1 MWNFQFYIWSIFFK
15 VISIGKLFDRR
26 ILKANIIPENDLLL
40 IAYIVSWVHGRVLY
54 QEGRLIWNLSHILC
68 LFCPVWN
75 CRKHRFSRVCRWEI
89 TFVRCLSLTFFL
101 NEKKWIIVYRSKDVG
116 KLFNVRHIT
125 SWGWKRNETGRHLMV
140 RINENYNRLM
150 RNYMLIILFC
160 VWIITEIWSSF
171 KYFECM
177 PSIEK

>member
-1 MWNFQFYIWSIFFK
+1 MTCFSLN
-15 VISIGKLFDRR
+15 
-26 ILKANIIPENDLLL
+26 
-40 IAYIVSWVHGRVLY
+40 
-54 QEGRLIWNLSHILC
+54 ILC
-68 LFCPVWN
+68 HECMVEFCTNSNLFRRKIDLKFKSYIMPVLP
-75 CRKHRFSRVCRWEI
+75 CMKSPKTTPHRFSRVCRWEI

-125 SWGWKRNETGRHLMV
+125 SWGWKQNETGRHLMV
-140 RINENYNRLM
+140 RLNENYNRLM